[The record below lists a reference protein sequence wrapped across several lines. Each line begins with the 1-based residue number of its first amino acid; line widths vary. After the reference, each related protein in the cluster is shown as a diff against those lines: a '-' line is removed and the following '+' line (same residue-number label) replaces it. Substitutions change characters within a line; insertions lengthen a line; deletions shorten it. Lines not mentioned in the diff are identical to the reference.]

1 MQGLHYRKLLF
12 LLSLHPPWSQQMLYC
27 REPLLQYLHSFL
39 RYGWCCQVCI
49 INVKFYS
56 FLYQSTY
63 IVKCFY
69 KYLPNSCFHISSN
82 CSSENA
88 AFAGLVDGSVIIGSL
103 ICSAWYF
110 LYNLPAVFPF
120 VKTARID
127 VCATMLLI
135 SAGTTFRIL
144 LSLEPMI
151 SQARI
156 TS

>member
-27 REPLLQYLHSFL
+27 REPLQYLHSFL

-69 KYLPNSCFHISSN
+69 KYLPNSCFHISSSR
-82 CSSENA
+82 SSENA
-88 AFAGLVDGSVIIGSL
+88 AFAGLVDGSSIIGRS

-110 LYNLPAVFPF
+110 LYKLPAVFPF
-120 VKTARID
+120 VKTAWIGACVTR
-127 VCATMLLI
+127 LSI
-135 SAGTTFRIL
+135 SAVTIL
-144 LSLEPMI
+144 CIRLSL
-151 SQARI
+151 
-156 TS
+156 